1 MILKL
6 SPIDSPDVGEAI
18 KYPQHIRGV
27 LYLENDLEAQEL
39 L

>member
-6 SPIDSPDVGEAI
+6 SPLDSPDVGAPD
-18 KYPQHIRGV
+18 KYTQHICQK
-27 LYLENDLEAQEL
+27 YLENDLEAQEL